1 MDDLVI
7 FHTIQ
12 NFCLP
17 LLSFFV
23 QHQKKFLRVI
33 KSFLAMMLWLEGWS
47 FIWLQKRYYCRLQNR
62 QPLSKLRVGNCRY
75 EIACKFPSCQYY
87 LELFITKRGTVL
99 FLSGKLENKFMYWI
113 LSDQLT
119 IHNLSHYAWKK
130 KNSKTDKK
138 IKIKNVYPRLTSR

>member
-1 MDDLVI
+1 M
-7 FHTIQ
+7 
-12 NFCLP
+12 
-17 LLSFFV
+17 
-23 QHQKKFLRVI
+23 
-33 KSFLAMMLWLEGWS
+33 
-47 FIWLQKRYYCRLQNR
+47 QNR

-75 EIACKFPSCQYY
+75 DIACKFPSCQYY
-87 LELFITKRGTVL
+87 SELFITKRGTVL

-138 IKIKNVYPRLTSR
+138 IKIKNVYPRLTSRYTLMRIQAIGSNGTKGQMKPEKRPIDNLC